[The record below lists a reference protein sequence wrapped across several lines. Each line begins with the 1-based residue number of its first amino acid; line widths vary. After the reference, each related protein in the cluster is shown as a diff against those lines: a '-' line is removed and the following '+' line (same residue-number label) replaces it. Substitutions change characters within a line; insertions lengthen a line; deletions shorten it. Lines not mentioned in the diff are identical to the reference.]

1 MSQFALKLSTEGNVE
16 IIPFVENQLK
26 TLQDAVGGGYV
37 EAITLADDLVL
48 WVNED
53 GKSKQMPF
61 NQAAT
66 SIFIKHR
73 GGSDFIVGPV
83 VFTGGTDEDGDTL
96 GISEGQIHQVKTYAA
111 MSQVS

>member
-1 MSQFALKLSTEGNVE
+1 MSQFAVKLSVDGNVE

-26 TLQDAVGGGYV
+26 TLQDACGGGYV
-37 EAITLADDLVL
+37 EAITLADDLIL
-48 WVNED
+48 WANED

-73 GGSDFIVGPV
+73 GGADFIVGPV
-83 VFTGGTDEDGDTL
+83 VFTGGVDEDGETL
-96 GISEGQIHQVKTYAA
+96 GISEERIHQLKVYAA
-111 MSQVS
+111 MSKID

>member
-1 MSQFALKLSTEGNVE
+1 MSQFAVKLSVEGNVE
-16 IIPFVENQLK
+16 VIPFVENQLK

-53 GKSKQMPF
+53 GKMKQMPF

-66 SIFIKHR
+66 SIFVKHGR
-73 GGSDFIVGPV
+73 GSDFIAGPV
-83 VFTGGTDEDGDTL
+83 VFTGGTDENGDTL
-96 GISEGQIHQVKTYAA
+96 GISETQIQQIRTYAA
-111 MSQVS
+111 MSQVN